1 MTDRLS
7 LDYIKSR
14 FERGDRPDAADY
26 IALIDTLAAQS
37 TELGTSGNNEH
48 EITGIENE
56 TVIESV
62 TAADWRMIKYLV
74 SISKTSDGDNKFY
87 ATEISVLIDGN
98 NINIAEYGVIDN
110 DGDMGTISVSRNG
123 SNLELKVTPNPSVRP
138 ITVRYARV
146 GLKS

>member
-1 MTDRLS
+1 MTKLS
-7 LDYIKSR
+7 LDNIKSR
-14 FERGDRPDAADY
+14 FERGDRPNSEDY
-26 IALIDTLAAQS
+26 VALIETLAAQS

-48 EITGIENE
+48 EISGIENE
-56 TVIESV
+56 TVIESLPYGE
-62 TAADWRMIKYLV
+62 WRMLKYLV

-87 ATEISVLIDGN
+87 ATEISVLVDGK

-110 DGDMGTISVSRNG
+110 DGDMGTIIVSKEEG
-123 SNLELKVTPNPSVRP
+123 NLVLKVIPNPTVRP